1 MEFVSLLT
9 KLLAM
14 DAAQTTLS
22 KRILSIDILRG
33 LVMIIMAL
41 DHTRDFFHIDA
52 MTGDPLNP
60 DTTTGMLFFT
70 RWITHFCAPTFVFL
84 SGLSAYL
91 SAQGKTPGLASSFL
105 LKRGLWLVFVEL
117 AIITLGLTFNPGYNF
132 IILQVIWAIGTSMIF
147 LAIFSRLSYKIVL
160 VVGLL
165 LVFGHNLFNLFPAP
179 ADSNGGLLLKI
190 FFTASGTVVPLSGNH
205 FIYVFYA
212 IFPWTGI
219 MFIGYG
225 VGAWYKK
232 GYAAER
238 RQRNL
243 FIAGLF
249 AILVFISLRL
259 INVYGNPV
267 PRKEYHDLFKNLLV
281 FFNVS
286 KYPPSLQYACMTL
299 GPAMLFLAVTEKVNN
314 WFTKVTS
321 VYGAVPFFYYVLHF
335 YLLHTLLVIVFF
347 ATGHGT
353 KEIVQVPFM
362 FRPETFGFS
371 LPIVYL
377 IWFSVVASLYLPC
390 RWFKQYKQTH
400 RQWWLRYV

>member
-14 DAAQTTLS
+14 DAAQTTRS

-41 DHTRDFFHIDA
+41 DHTRDFFHIGA
-52 MTGDPLNP
+52 ITGDPLNP

-91 SAQGKTPGLASSFL
+91 SAQHKTPGSASSFL
-105 LKRGLWLVFVEL
+105 AKRGLWLIFVEL
-117 AIITLGLTFNPGYNF
+117 AIITFGLTFNPGYNF
-132 IILQVIWAIGTSMIF
+132 LILQVIWAIGTSMIF
-147 LAIFSRLSYKIVL
+147 LAIFSRLSYKVVL
-160 VVGLL
+160 IVGLL

-179 ADSNGGLLLKI
+179 ADPDGGLLLKV
-190 FFTASGTVVPLSGNH
+190 FFTASGTVVPLSGKH

-212 IFPWTGI
+212 ILPWTGI

-225 VGAWYKK
+225 VGYWFKT
-232 GYAAER
+232 GYAAEH

-259 INVYGNPV
+259 INIYGDPA
-267 PRKEYHDLFKNLLV
+267 PRKEYHDLFKNLLA

-299 GPAMLFLAVTEKVNN
+299 GPAMLFLAVTEKLNN

-362 FRPETFGFS
+362 FRPAIFGFH
-371 LPIVYL
+371 LPLVYL
-377 IWFSVVASLYLPC
+377 IWLAVVTSLYWPC
-390 RWFKQYKQTH
+390 KWFKRYKETH
-400 RQWWLRYV
+400 RQWWLSYV

>member
-1 MEFVSLLT
+1 MN
-9 KLLAM
+9 ANNI
-14 DAAQTTLS
+14 TLS

-41 DHTRDFFHIDA
+41 DHTRDFFHVGA

-91 SAQGKTPGLASSFL
+91 SAQHKTPAQASSFL
-105 LKRGLWLVFVEL
+105 LKRGLWLILIEIMV
-117 AIITLGLTFNPGYNF
+117 ITLGLTFNPSYNF
-132 IILQVIWAIGTSMIF
+132 IILQVIWAIGCSMVF
-147 LAIFSRLSYKIVL
+147 LALASRISHKAVL
-160 VVGLL
+160 IIGLI

-179 ADSNGGLLLKI
+179 TDSNGGLILKI
-190 FFTASGTVVPLSGNH
+190 FFTASGTVVPLSSNH
-205 FIYVFYA
+205 LIGVFYA
-212 IFPWTGI
+212 ILPWTGI
-219 MFIGYG
+219 MFVGYG

-243 FIAGLF
+243 LIIGLLTIF
-249 AILVFISLRL
+249 VFISLRL
-259 INVYGNPV
+259 INIYGDPA
-267 PRKEYHDLFKNLLV
+267 PRKEYHDFFKNLLV

-286 KYPPSLQYACMTL
+286 KYPPSLQYTAMTL
-299 GPAMLFLAVTEKVNN
+299 GPAMLFLAFTENLSN
-314 WFTKVTS
+314 WFTRITA
-321 VYGAVPFFYYVLHF
+321 VYGAVPFFYYVIHF
-335 YLLHTLLVIVFF
+335 YLLHTLLVVVFF
-347 ATGHGT
+347 ATGHNT
-353 KEIVQVPFM
+353 KEIIQVPFL
-362 FRPETFGFS
+362 FRPATFGFG

-377 IWFSVVASLYLPC
+377 IWFCTVASLYLPC

-400 RQWWLRYV
+400 RQWWLSYV